1 MTRKISGKSPNIWK
15 LQNADGKKLLMRKIR
30 EDPNKQRD
38 LLSLKTGKFNLVNV
52 STFPKLICTFPAG
65 FLIDLYGKAKK
76 VEYPK
81 QLKKRKV
88 KWRTPIT

>member
-1 MTRKISGKSPNIWK
+1 MTRKISGKFPNIWK
-15 LQNADGKKLLMRKIR
+15 LQNADGKKLLMKKIR
-30 EDPNKQRD
+30 EDPNKET
-38 LLSLKTGKFNLVNV
+38 LSLKTGKFNLVNV
-52 STFPKLICTFPAG
+52 SIFPKLICTFPAG